1 MRRVYKGNI
10 NRDCLPDN
18 GVFVFGSN
26 TVCIN
31 GNPRRKTGGAA
42 LVAHTEF
49 GVGLNECMNNCLSK
63 SGKAYGLVT
72 VRAPKKYIPLQE
84 ITENIKLLYDFAL
97 ENSDKLFFVA
107 YDGKDPN
114 AVSLNGKTRKQL
126 ANCFSSA
133 GEIPENIIF
142 EENFY
147 KLVLMYK

>member
-72 VRAPKKYIPLQE
+72 VRAPKKYISLQE
-84 ITENIKLLYDFAL
+84 ITENIKLLYLFAL

-147 KLVLMYK
+147 KLVLVYK